1 MRNCAQ
7 RTYFA
12 HGVAPVTVTY
22 RLTSQL
28 MFSVGA
34 YAAERRHDGDVRP
47 LTNKVS
53 IVKSI
58 FIKISTIALIVFV
71 SAFAQASMAAEGDE
85 VLNRLRSFVSDVTSF
100 SADFNQTL
108 YNAEGVVVKDD
119 SGNAFLKRPGQLI
132 WRYEGEGAQE
142 IIADGKNI
150 WLYDKELQQVT
161 VNPLDDR
168 VNGTPM
174 VVLMGTADLEEQFE
188 MTVLSQADGIDWIKL
203 VPRDAGADFE
213 SLFIGLTGTDLA
225 AMELRD
231 SFGQATQIRF
241 SKFKPNIEISD
252 DDFQFIPPAGVDVIG
267 EAVN

>member
-1 MRNCAQ
+1 MNNTILKFPAIAL
-7 RTYFA
+7 FM
-12 HGVAPVTVTY
+12 VAS
-22 RLTSQL
+22 LFSQL
-28 MFSVGA
+28 SV
-34 YAAERRHDGDVRP
+34 AADND
-47 LTNKVS
+47 
-53 IVKSI
+53 
-58 FIKISTIALIVFV
+58 
-71 SAFAQASMAAEGDE
+71 D
-85 VLNRLRSFVSDVTSF
+85 VLNRLRSFVSEVTSF
-100 SADFNQTL
+100 SAGFSQTL
-108 YNAEGVVVKDD
+108 YNADGEVVKDD
-119 SGNAFLKRPGQLI
+119 RGSAFLKRPGQLI

-174 VVLMGTADLEEQFE
+174 VVLMGTGDLEEQFE
-188 MTVLSQADGIDWIKL
+188 LTVLSHADGIDWIKL
-203 VPRDAGADFE
+203 VPREAGADFE

-241 SKFKPNIEISD
+241 SDFKPNIKISD

-267 EAVN
+267 EPVN